1 MTDKVNFFKA
11 GSRGIGFK
19 QGQQAVDLIKA
30 FGEHGLDLSGENE
43 K

>member
-11 GSRGIGFK
+11 GSRGIG